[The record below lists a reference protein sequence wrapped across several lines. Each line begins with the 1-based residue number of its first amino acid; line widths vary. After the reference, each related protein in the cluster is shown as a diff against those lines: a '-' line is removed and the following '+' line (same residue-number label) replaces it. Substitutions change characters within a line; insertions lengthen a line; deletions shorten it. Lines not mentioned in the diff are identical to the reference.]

1 MTFRSVVRSYQC
13 DLALSFARL
22 RIIVEYVAERLGYL
36 WSIALVDRL
45 SSSRICSHF
54 IRGRGEE
61 RVFFARKCERP
72 RQCCARVVV
81 LEHERAYSLSG
92 AFLGFGTVNVF
103 GVLVEIAAS
112 TAVDGLARSR
122 GVDCQV

>member
-81 LEHERAYSLSG
+81 LEHERAYSLSA
-92 AFLGFGTVNVF
+92 AFLGLVDVF
-103 GVLVEIAAS
+103 GIMVEIAVS

>member
-61 RVFFARKCERP
+61 RVFFARKCGRP

-81 LEHERAYSLSG
+81 LEHERAYSLSA
-92 AFLGFGTVNVF
+92 AFLGLVDVF
-103 GVLVEIAAS
+103 GIMVEIAAS

>member
-1 MTFRSVVRSYQC
+1 MLDREGRFPSAKTSQC
-13 DLALSFARL
+13 LTGRAD
-22 RIIVEYVAERLGYL
+22 
-36 WSIALVDRL
+36 
-45 SSSRICSHF
+45 F

-81 LEHERAYSLSG
+81 LEHERAYSLSA
-92 AFLGFGTVNVF
+92 AFLGLVDVF
-103 GVLVEIAAS
+103 GIMVEIAVS

>member
-36 WSIALVDRL
+36 WSIALVVRL
-45 SSSRICSHF
+45 FSSRICSHF

-92 AFLGFGTVNVF
+92 AFLGLLDVF
-103 GVLVEIAAS
+103 GIMVEIAAS
-112 TAVDGLARSR
+112 TAVDGPGLARSR
-122 GVDCQV
+122 GVDYQV

>member
-36 WSIALVDRL
+36 WSIALVVRL

-54 IRGRGEE
+54 
-61 RVFFARKCERP
+61 RVALELRRFAQRWGF
-72 RQCCARVVV
+72 QALAMGGVVYDF
-81 LEHERAYSLSG
+81 R
-92 AFLGFGTVNVF
+92 
-103 GVLVEIAAS
+103 
-112 TAVDGLARSR
+112 
-122 GVDCQV
+122 

>member
-1 MTFRSVVRSYQC
+1 M
-13 DLALSFARL
+13 
-22 RIIVEYVAERLGYL
+22 VACGANLP
-36 WSIALVDRL
+36 WC
-45 SSSRICSHF
+45 CSAADDSATIL

-92 AFLGFGTVNVF
+92 AFLGFGTVDVF
-103 GVLVEIAAS
+103 GIMVEIAAS

>member
-22 RIIVEYVAERLGYL
+22 RIIVEYVAERLGYPR
-36 WSIALVDRL
+36 SIALVDRL

-61 RVFFARKCERP
+61 RVFFARKCGRP

-81 LEHERAYSLSG
+81 LEHERAYSLSA
-92 AFLGFGTVNVF
+92 AFLGLVDVF
-103 GVLVEIAAS
+103 GIMVEIAVS

>member
-81 LEHERAYSLSG
+81 LEHERAYSLST
-92 AFLGFGTVNVF
+92 AFLGLVD
-103 GVLVEIAAS
+103 VLGIMVEIAVS

>member
-36 WSIALVDRL
+36 WSIALVVRL
-45 SSSRICSHF
+45 FSSRICSHF

-103 GVLVEIAAS
+103 GVMVEIAAS

>member
-1 MTFRSVVRSYQC
+1 MTRSGFVRIL
-13 DLALSFARL
+13 DILIL
-22 RIIVEYVAERLGYL
+22 
-36 WSIALVDRL
+36 
-45 SSSRICSHF
+45 

-81 LEHERAYSLSG
+81 LEHERAYSLFG
-92 AFLGFGTVNVF
+92 AFLGLVDVF
-103 GVLVEIAAS
+103 GIMVEIAVS